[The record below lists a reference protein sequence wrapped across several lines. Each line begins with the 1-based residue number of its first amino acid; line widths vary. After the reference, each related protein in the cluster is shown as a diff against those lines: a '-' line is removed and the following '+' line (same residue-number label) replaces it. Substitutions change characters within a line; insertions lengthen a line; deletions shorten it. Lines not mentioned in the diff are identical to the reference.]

1 MTMFRLSQGQLN
13 LLETC
18 PRKFQHTFLEQL
30 AAPATPEQ
38 EERMAWGKRFHM
50 LMQQVQLGLPVEL
63 LLSEETELGR
73 CLEALRS
80 AVPEIS
86 TITNQTFRET
96 EHCRTLNISGYLLT
110 VVYDLLILDDL
121 DAQILDWKTY
131 QSPQNPARLG
141 KNWQTRLYP
150 FVLAETSQY
159 LPIQISMTY
168 WFVQSQASCSSKPE
182 PQSIK
187 LAYSEAQHQR
197 TKADL
202 SNLLSQLTDW
212 LLRYQAGIPFPQVP
226 ETAPL
231 CKFCQFAV
239 RCGRQRG
246 LYEVPDP
253 RSLESAVDGHLQLL
267 SLAEIP
273 EVAL

>member
-1 MTMFRLSQGQLN
+1 MIMFRLSQGHLN

-30 AAPATPEQ
+30 AAPTTPEQ
-38 EERMAWGKRFHM
+38 QERMAWGKRFHL
-50 LMQQVQLGLPVEL
+50 LMQQRELGLPLKSLLGSDGEL
-63 LLSEETELGR
+63 QRCFETLIAGAPEVFTKSVTGR
-73 CLEALRS
+73 
-80 AVPEIS
+80 
-86 TITNQTFRET
+86 FRES
-96 EHCRTLNISGYLLT
+96 EHCRTLKIGSYLLT

-150 FVLAETSQY
+150 FVLAETSGY
-159 LPIQISMTY
+159 LPMQISMTY
-168 WFVQSQASCSSKPE
+168 WFVQSQASASAAAE
-182 PQSIK
+182 PQSLK
-187 LAYSEAQHQR
+187 FAYSEAQHQY
-197 TKADL
+197 TKAVL
-202 SNLLSQLTDW
+202 SNLLRQLTDW
-212 LLRYQAGIPFPQVP
+212 LQDYQAGIPFPQVP

-239 RCGRQRG
+239 RCQRTKG
-246 LYEVPDP
+246 
-253 RSLESAVDGHLQLL
+253 LESAQDAHHHLL

-273 EVAL
+273 EVSL

>member
-18 PRKFQHTFLEQL
+18 PRKFQHSVLEQL

-38 EERMAWGKRFHM
+38 QARMAWGKRFHL
-50 LMQQVQLGLPVEL
+50 LMQQRELCLPVES
-63 LLSEETELGR
+63 LLSEEAELGH
-73 CLEALRS
+73 CLEALRT

-86 TITNQTFRET
+86 TTSLSTSQTFRES

-131 QSPQNPARLG
+131 QSPQNPARVG

-150 FVLAETSQY
+150 FVLAETSSY
-159 LPIQISMTY
+159 LPLQISMTY
-168 WFVQSQASCSSKPE
+168 WFVQSQASSASKPE
-182 PQSIK
+182 PQSMK
-187 LAYSEAQHQR
+187 FAYSEALHQR
-197 TKADL
+197 TKAAL
-202 SNLLSQLTDW
+202 NNLLLSLTDW

-239 RCGRQRG
+239 RCQRQRG
-246 LYEVPDP
+246 QK
-253 RSLESAVDGHLQLL
+253 SAQDGHQHLL